1 MSALDPN
8 LLADDAARLR
18 RFTVLAAAE
27 PGLLPRLIEPFAK
40 RGLVPRRFEAAQEG
54 DSLRV
59 SFAAELDADTAAR
72 IAATLR
78 TTVGV
83 AAVLAE
89 QG

>member
-1 MSALDPN
+1 VSALDPN

-18 RFTVLAAAE
+18 RFTVLGAAE

-40 RGLVPRRFEAAQEG
+40 RGLVPRRFEAAEEAG
-54 DSLRV
+54 SLRV
-59 SFAAELDADTAAR
+59 SVTAELDADTAAL

-78 TTVGV
+78 ATVGV
-83 AAVLAE
+83 AAVLAQ